1 MDHAIDSKASPA
13 GLHTSIIALAHIGIA
28 ILLLGLFAAADSWY
42 ILTGLALAALLSV
55 ITGALTGLALST
67 LIHEWFHFF
76 GARVVRG
83 RYHRVRTISL
93 FAFDWDFK
101 NNSRAQFLIMSYAGT
116 LGSVLAIILL
126 LAVIPADA
134 PGRVALLAA
143 TFGSLA
149 FAGAIEWPVLARVQA
164 GGEPL
169 AELSRITLQVL
180 LASAAIGL
188 LVLLAAAS
196 LLQA

>member
-13 GLHTSIIALAHIGIA
+13 GFHTGIVALAHTGAA
-28 ILLLGLFAAADSWY
+28 ILLLSLFAAADSWY
-42 ILTGLALAALLSV
+42 ILTGLAVAALLSV
-55 ITGALTGLALST
+55 ITGAFVGLAVST
-67 LIHEWFHFF
+67 LIHEWFHFI

-83 RYHRVRTISL
+83 RYHRVRKIRL

-101 NNSRAQFLIMSYAGT
+101 ANSRAQFLAMSYAGT
-116 LGSVLAIILL
+116 LGSIIAIMLL

-134 PGRVALLAA
+134 PGRIALLAA
-143 TFGSLA
+143 TFGGLA
-149 FAGAIEWPVLARVQA
+149 FAGAIEWPVLARVHA

-169 AELSRITLQVL
+169 AELSRITLRIL

-188 LVLLAAAS
+188 LVLLTVAS
-196 LLQA
+196 LLHA